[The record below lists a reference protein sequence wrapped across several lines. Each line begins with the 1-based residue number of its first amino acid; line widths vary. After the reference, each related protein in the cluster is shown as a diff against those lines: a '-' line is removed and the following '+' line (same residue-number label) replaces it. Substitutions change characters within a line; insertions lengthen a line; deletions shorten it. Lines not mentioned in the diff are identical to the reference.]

1 MRCYISRAWRTSPS
15 ATSCRFEYHEDGGRG
30 RPPFT
35 GIISW
40 HYIFGVLVLC
50 ATLIGCT
57 SYPRYRTGGAE
68 RLREVVHTDTKLTTN
83 DYIRLGLILQD
94 YLGKPYRGKS
104 IFVRGVDCSLFAREV
119 FKQFD
124 EIELPRTV
132 HEQYKMGREIPYGH
146 LAFGDLV
153 FFRTE
158 RNKVSHVGV
167 YIGDDRFIHAST
179 SRGVIISSMSE
190 KYWAQ
195 RYAGGRRVLP

>member
-1 MRCYISRAWRTSPS
+1 MMRCYT
-15 ATSCRFEYHEDGGRG
+15 
-30 RPPFT
+30 
-35 GIISW
+35 
-40 HYIFGVLVLC
+40 FGALVLFV
-50 ATLIGCT
+50 AMMGCT
-57 SYPRYRTGGAE
+57 SYPRYRTGGVE
-68 RLREVVHTDTKLTTN
+68 RPMEVVLTDSTLSTN

-119 FKQFD
+119 FKQFH

-132 HEQYKMGREIPYGH
+132 HEQYKAGREIPYGH

-158 RNKVSHVGV
+158 RNKVSHVGIYV
-167 YIGDDRFIHAST
+167 GDNRFIHAST
-179 SRGVIISSMSE
+179 SRGVIISSMNE

>member
-1 MRCYISRAWRTSPS
+1 MYMT
-15 ATSCRFEYHEDGGRG
+15 TRFRVR

-35 GIISW
+35 TRIAAW
-40 HYIFGVLVLC
+40 CYTFGALVLF
-50 ATLIGCT
+50 AALIGCT

-68 RLREVVHTDTKLTTN
+68 RLREAVHTDTKLTTN

-132 HEQYKMGREIPYGH
+132 REQYKMGREISYRH

-158 RNKVSHVGV
+158 RNKVSHVGI
-167 YIGDDRFIHAST
+167 YAGDGRFIHAST
-179 SRGVIISSMSE
+179 SRGVIISNMNE

-195 RYAGGRRVLP
+195 RYDGGRRILP

>member
-1 MRCYISRAWRTSPS
+1 MYMT
-15 ATSCRFEYHEDGGRG
+15 TRFRVR

-35 GIISW
+35 TGITTW
-40 HYIFGVLVLC
+40 CYIFGVLVLL
-50 ATLIGCT
+50 ATLFGCA
-57 SYPRYRTGGAE
+57 SYPRYRTGGME
-68 RLREVVHTDTKLTTN
+68 RPKEVVQTDARLTTN

-124 EIELPRTV
+124 KIELPRTV
-132 HEQYKMGREIPYGH
+132 REQYKMGREIPYRH

-158 RNKVSHVGV
+158 RNKVSHVGI
-167 YIGDDRFIHAST
+167 YAGDNRFIHAST
-179 SRGVIISSMSE
+179 SRGVIISSMNE